1 MRWLHTLA
9 AAAVLHAACSAEY
22 LLPGNVAPV
31 HYDLKYAFDIEP
43 SNNFSFYG
51 VVDILL
57 NVKKPTS
64 KIVLHAKDFS
74 VSEDGIAVTGLQT
87 HKVMGT
93 KINDTY
99 NLMTITLD
107 GQLVANENYTLT
119 IPFYG
124 NLKPGLDGVYISTYV
139 NKQTN
144 VKEYLIATQFEAISA
159 RKGFPCFDE
168 PMYKATFTITI
179 GHHKDFTAISNMPLE
194 NASEENAIE
203 DFWAWTQI
211 ETTFKKPKSD
221 FLWDTF
227 EKSVPMSTYLV
238 AFVVSKFSYVQSPAD
253 LSTTKFR
260 IWARNDAMDQTA
272 YASITGPKALTY
284 FEEWF
289 NVSYPLPKQ
298 DMIAIPDFA
307 AGAMENWGLITYRE
321 TELLYDEKQSSFLN
335 KERVAEV
342 IAHELAHQWFGNIVT
357 MKWWSDLWLNEGF
370 ATFAASVAVN
380 HVEPTW
386 TADKSYAAD
395 NMLSVLNLDALESSH
410 PVSVPI
416 DDPKRISEIFDEISY
431 RKGSTLIR
439 MMTMFLGNEIF
450 RKAINNYLRK
460 YSYNNAAQD
469 DLWRELTAVSDEYG
483 VLPRNVSVKDIMD
496 TWTTQTGYPI
506 LTVNRDYE
514 DKSLTVKQR
523 RYFSLA
529 AKSPNMVSWWVPLSV
544 LCEPETRG
552 SPPPGLQWLGA
563 GQGGDTLQRYTHS
576 SERDQWV
583 LFNYDMIAPYRV
595 NYDSR
600 NWQLLTAALK
610 SSDYSRVPLM
620 GRVQLLSDAFALAWT
635 NHLDYSTALNL
646 ASYLQREKEY
656 LPLSTGLKAL
666 SKIENVLKRTP
677 DYGAFQKFVRK
688 LIGETYERAGG
699 LATKKILNGKD
710 LNSVKM
716 QVTTS
721 AWACRMKVPGCE
733 ENAMQLFQQWM
744 DTENPDENNPI
755 PLDLRRTV
763 YCVGV
768 SRGSVVQ
775 WRFALARE
783 QRANVA
789 AARDALLQALTCTRE
804 VWILA
809 HVVQW
814 RFALAREQRANVAAA
829 RDALLQA
836 LTCTREVW
844 ILAHGASPSR
854 GSSAPTW
861 PPRATRCCR
870 RSPAP
875 GRSGYWRST
884 YSSSICSTPLDLRR
898 TVYCVGVSR
907 GSVVQWRFALAREQ
921 RANVAAARDALLQAL
936 TCTREVWIL
945 AHGASPSRGSSAP
958 TWPPR
963 ATRCCRR
970 SPAPGRSGYW
980 RSTYSSSICS
990 TPLDLRRTVY
1000 CVGVSRGSVV
1010 QWRFALAREQRAN
1023 VAAARDALLQALTCT
1038 REVWILA
1045 HGASPSRGSSAPTWP
1060 PRATRCCR
1068 RSPAPG
1074 RSGYWRSTYS
1084 SSICSTPLDL
1094 RRTVYCVGVSRGS
1107 VVQWRFAL
1115 AREQRANVAA
1125 ARDALL
1131 QALTCTR
1138 EVWILA
1144 HGASP
1149 SRGSSAPTWPPR
1161 ATRCCRRS
1169 PAPGRSGYWRS
1180 TYSSS
1185 ICSTPLDLR
1194 RTVYCVGVSRG
1205 SVVQW
1210 RFALAR
1216 EQRANV
1222 AAARDALLQAL
1233 TCTREVWILAQYLEW
1248 TITEGSEV
1256 RRQDAGA
1263 VIANIMRSPV
1273 GYYVAKDFVYERI
1286 EDIYNAFKGQARR
1299 IGHIIKILL
1308 DQFTSQSE
1316 LDNFLSW
1323 REKNAKFLAESKLS
1337 VEQAIEKA
1345 RVNINWITKNRR
1357 AVIDK
1362 LREFSTQ
1369 NCISTKDRALG
1380 LTHSSAAPA
1389 ARAAH
1394 VAVIA
1399 IASLYI
1405 V

>member
-1 MRWLHTLA
+1 MRLLATLA
-9 AAAVLHAACSAEY
+9 AATVLQLAWCAEY
-22 LLPGNVAPV
+22 LLPGSVVPL
-31 HYDLKYAFDIEP
+31 HYDLKYAFDIDP
-43 SNNFSFYG
+43 NTNFSFYG

-57 NVKKPTS
+57 NVKKSTS
-64 KIVLHAKDFS
+64 KIVLHAKDFT
-74 VSEDGIAVTGLQT
+74 VSEDGISIMGSQLY
-87 HKVMGT
+87 KVVGT

-99 NLMTITLD
+99 NLMTINLD
-107 GQLVANENYTLT
+107 GQLVEAENYTLT

-124 NLKPGLDGVYISTYV
+124 HLKPGLDGVYISTYV
-139 NKQTN
+139 NKQTSE
-144 VKEYLIATQFEAISA
+144 KEYLIATQFEAISA

-168 PMYKATFTITI
+168 PMYKATYTITI

-194 NASEENAIE
+194 RASEESAIADTWSWNEIENA
-203 DFWAWTQI
+203 
-211 ETTFKKPKSD
+211 FKKPKSD
-221 FLWDTF
+221 FMWDTF

-272 YASITGPKALTY
+272 YASITGPKALSY

-386 TADKSYAAD
+386 SADKSYAAD

-469 DLWRELTAVSDEYG
+469 DLWRELTAVSEQYG

-514 DKSLTVKQR
+514 DKSLTVQQR
-523 RYFSLA
+523 RYFSLS
-529 AKSPNMVSWWVPLSV
+529 AKSSTRVSWWVPLSV
-544 LCEPETRG
+544 LCEPEARG
-552 SPPPGLQWLGA
+552 KAPALQWLA
-563 GQGGDTLQRYTHS
+563 DTEGGETLQRFTHAS
-576 SERDQWV
+576 DRDQWV

-595 NYDSR
+595 NYDPR

-610 SSDYSRVPLM
+610 SPDYSHVPLM

-635 NHLDYSTALNL
+635 NHLDYNTALNL

-666 SKIENVLKRTP
+666 AKIENVLKRTP

-699 LATKKILNGKD
+699 MAAKKILNAKD

-768 SRGSVVQ
+768 GRGSVLA

-804 VWILA
+804 I
-809 HVVQW
+809 
-814 RFALAREQRANVAAA
+814 
-829 RDALLQA
+829 
-836 LTCTREVW
+836 
-844 ILAHGASPSR
+844 
-854 GSSAPTW
+854 
-861 PPRATRCCR
+861 
-870 RSPAP
+870 
-875 GRSGYWRST
+875 
-884 YSSSICSTPLDLRR
+884 
-898 TVYCVGVSR
+898 
-907 GSVVQWRFALAREQ
+907 
-921 RANVAAARDALLQAL
+921 
-936 TCTREVWIL
+936 
-945 AHGASPSRGSSAP
+945 
-958 TWPPR
+958 
-963 ATRCCRR
+963 
-970 SPAPGRSGYW
+970 
-980 RSTYSSSICS
+980 
-990 TPLDLRRTVY
+990 
-1000 CVGVSRGSVV
+1000 
-1010 QWRFALAREQRAN
+1010 
-1023 VAAARDALLQALTCT
+1023 
-1038 REVWILA
+1038 
-1045 HGASPSRGSSAPTWP
+1045 
-1060 PRATRCCR
+1060 
-1068 RSPAPG
+1068 
-1074 RSGYWRSTYS
+1074 
-1084 SSICSTPLDL
+1084 
-1094 RRTVYCVGVSRGS
+1094 
-1107 VVQWRFAL
+1107 
-1115 AREQRANVAA
+1115 
-1125 ARDALL
+1125 
-1131 QALTCTR
+1131 
-1138 EVWILA
+1138 
-1144 HGASP
+1144 
-1149 SRGSSAPTWPPR
+1149 
-1161 ATRCCRRS
+1161 
-1169 PAPGRSGYWRS
+1169 
-1180 TYSSS
+1180 
-1185 ICSTPLDLR
+1185 
-1194 RTVYCVGVSRG
+1194 
-1205 SVVQW
+1205 
-1210 RFALAR
+1210 
-1216 EQRANV
+1216 
-1222 AAARDALLQAL
+1222 
-1233 TCTREVWILAQYLEW
+1233 WILAQYLEW

-1263 VIANIMRSPV
+1263 VIANIIRSPV

-1286 EDIYNAFKGQARR
+1286 DDIYNAFKGQARR

-1308 DQFTSQSE
+1308 DQFTTQSE

-1323 REKNAKFLAESKLS
+1323 RDKNAKYLAESKLS

-1345 RVNINWITKNRR
+1345 QVNINWISKNRR
-1357 AVIDK
+1357 AVVDK

-1369 NCISTKDRALG
+1369 DEKDRALR
-1380 LTHSSAAPA
+1380 LTQGAATA
-1389 ARAAH
+1389 AAAH
-1394 VAVIA
+1394 VALA
-1399 IASLYI
+1399 AGAALYLYI